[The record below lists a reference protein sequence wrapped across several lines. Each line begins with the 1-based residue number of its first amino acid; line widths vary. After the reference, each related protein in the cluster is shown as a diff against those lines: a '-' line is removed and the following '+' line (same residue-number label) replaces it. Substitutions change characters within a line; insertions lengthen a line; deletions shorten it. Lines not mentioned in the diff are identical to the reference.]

1 MERTATLVCCLLLVV
16 GGVTAQTGSPAR
28 LLPQWGVGLL
38 AVAGFLFLSFVV
50 LLVKKAWFENPNRRR
65 RNSVD
70 SSVRP
75 NDFAMNDTFT
85 TDLRDSRIKADVN
98 TYDNLV
104 IDISEEKLTAM

>member
-50 LLVKKAWFENPNRRR
+50 LLVKKAWFENPNR
-65 RNSVD
+65 SVSVPNVLFF
-70 SSVRP
+70 SSV
-75 NDFAMNDTFT
+75 
-85 TDLRDSRIKADVN
+85 IKADVN